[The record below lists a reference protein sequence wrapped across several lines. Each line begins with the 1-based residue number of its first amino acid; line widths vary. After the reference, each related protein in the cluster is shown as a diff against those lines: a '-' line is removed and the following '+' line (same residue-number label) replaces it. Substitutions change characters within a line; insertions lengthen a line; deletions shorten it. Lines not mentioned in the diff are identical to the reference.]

1 MCHSHMFTR
10 HKFSSPHGLQVRSR
24 LDFGSLSRTTSFQNS
39 RYTIERKLCGGEER
53 ILQDGMIKFWELEV
67 PGYSQGH
74 EAKEG
79 SKVVLGG
86 TSREQTLQQSSV
98 ISGIEDPNLKRQSK
112 GYRDAEVIRPIGI
125 RFRWRY
131 FWLGFGTWD
140 EIFGFWCWL
149 HSTSWMVWGQ
159 HQRS

>member
-1 MCHSHMFTR
+1 MWWRRAF
-10 HKFSSPHGLQVRSR
+10 
-24 LDFGSLSRTTSFQNS
+24 
-39 RYTIERKLCGGEER
+39 
-53 ILQDGMIKFWELEV
+53 

-79 SKVVLGG
+79 SKVVLG
-86 TSREQTLQQSSV
+86 ETLQQSNV

-131 FWLGFGTWD
+131 F
-140 EIFGFWCWL
+140 
-149 HSTSWMVWGQ
+149 
-159 HQRS
+159 

>member
-1 MCHSHMFTR
+1 VVAKSVFYKMVWYDQILR
-10 HKFSSPHGLQVRSR
+10 AR
-24 LDFGSLSRTTSFQNS
+24 
-39 RYTIERKLCGGEER
+39 
-53 ILQDGMIKFWELEV
+53 LQDWQVEV

-86 TSREQTLQQSSV
+86 GTSREQTLQQSNV

-131 FWLGFGTWD
+131 F
-140 EIFGFWCWL
+140 
-149 HSTSWMVWGQ
+149 
-159 HQRS
+159 